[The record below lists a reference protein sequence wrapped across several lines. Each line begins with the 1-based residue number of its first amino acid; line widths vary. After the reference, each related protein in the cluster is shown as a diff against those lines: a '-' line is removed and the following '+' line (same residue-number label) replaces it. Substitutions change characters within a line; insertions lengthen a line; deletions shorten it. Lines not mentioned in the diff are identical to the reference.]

1 MYKHLLIL
9 LLVVPVTLLSQSETV
24 FVDNLTKKLDMQN
37 VIDTNKNIFIKAK
50 TAVGYKFRLR
60 EHFAPAVLMFM
71 AGAADGLNQVVSW
84 KYHAF
89 KKVFPGVNNIF
100 WSPQL
105 SYKNKYKNHD
115 PAQGEKFFGSTT
127 FLVWTTDA
135 YHSTR
140 FAEHLFMVGTVAVKL
155 TQQKRKWYY
164 YLAEA
169 AGYWIVNRA
178 GFTAVYNS
186 F

>member
-9 LLVVPVTLLSQSETV
+9 LVLAPLTLFSQSESV
-24 FVDNLTKKLDMQN
+24 VAGNPAKKLDAQCVVGAN
-37 VIDTNKNIFIKAK
+37 NNIPIKAD
-50 TAVGYKFRLR
+50 AVVRNKFRLK
-60 EHFAPAVLMFM
+60 EHIAPAVLMFF
-71 AGAADGLNQVVSW
+71 AGAADGLNQVVSY
-84 KYHAF
+84 KYVAF
-89 KKVFPGVNNIF
+89 KKVFPGVNDVF
-100 WSPQL
+100 WSPKV
-105 SYKNKYKNHD
+105 SYRNKYKNHD
-115 PAQGEKFFGSTT
+115 PAQGQKFFGSTT

-140 FAEHLFMVGTVAVKL
+140 FAEHLFMVGAVAVKI

-169 AGYWIVNRA
+169 AAYWIVNRA
-178 GFTAVYNS
+178 GFAVVYDR

>member
-1 MYKHLLIL
+1 MAPL
-9 LLVVPVTLLSQSETV
+9 TLFSQSETV
-24 FVDNLTKKLDMQN
+24 FVDNPARKLDTQCVVDASN
-37 VIDTNKNIFIKAK
+37 HIFINAEP
-50 TAVGYKFRLR
+50 AVGYKFRLK
-60 EHFAPAVLMFM
+60 EHIAPAVLMFL
-71 AGAADGLNQVVSW
+71 AGAADGLNQVVSY
-84 KYHAF
+84 KYFAF
-89 KKVFPGVNNIF
+89 KKAFPGANNIF

-105 SYKNKYKNHD
+105 SFRNKYKNRD

-140 FAEHLFMVGTVAVKL
+140 FAEHLFMVGAVAVKI

-169 AGYWIVNRA
+169 AGYWIVNRV
-178 GFTAVYNS
+178 GFAVVYNS